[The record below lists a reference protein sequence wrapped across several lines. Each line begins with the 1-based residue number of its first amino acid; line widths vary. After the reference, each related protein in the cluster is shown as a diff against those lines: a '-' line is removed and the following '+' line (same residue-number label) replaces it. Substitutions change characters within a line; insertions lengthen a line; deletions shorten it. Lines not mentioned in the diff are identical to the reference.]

1 MTDRFLRHEREAL
14 IEEGFCVVPNVLDGE
29 FVALLNREIT
39 RLAMSVPPGDRARR
53 RSQGV
58 MLSAMAHPLL
68 ADLIAHP
75 PALEAL
81 AAMQFSDPTFTD
93 GYIISKPPH
102 SPRLFWHYDW
112 FAWNHPSAYE
122 ADPLQVF
129 FMYYLVDTRV
139 ANGCL
144 RVLPGSHRTHH
155 RIHDQIDN
163 PHSQGLSSAEDLGD
177 PAFSSQPDERD
188 VPVRAGDL
196 VIGDARLLHAAHANA
211 SDRWRPVITLWFQP
225 AFSRLAPSIK
235 AQMVKKTQPIPDDW
249 PSSARRKVAALHPSY
264 DGDAHA
270 NPRVLYRR
278 RATST
283 THPRE

>member
-1 MTDRFLRHEREAL
+1 MTDWSLSHEREAL
-14 IEEGFCVVPNVLDGE
+14 LEEGFCVVPDVLDDE
-29 FVALLNREIT
+29 FVTMLDRETT
-39 RLAMSVPPGDRARR
+39 RLAASVPAGERARR

-75 PALEAL
+75 RALEAM

-112 FAWNHPSAYE
+112 FAWNDASAYE
-122 ADPLQVF
+122 PDPPQVF
-129 FMYYLVDTRV
+129 LMYYLVDTTV

-144 RVLPGSHRTHH
+144 RVLPGSHRAHH
-155 RIHDQIDN
+155 RIHELIDN
-163 PHSQGLSSAEDLGD
+163 PHSHVISSAEDLDD

-225 AFSRLAPSIK
+225 DFSRLAPSIK
-235 AQMVKKTQPIPDDW
+235 AQMVKKTQPIPDSW
-249 PSSARRKVAALHPSY
+249 PVSARRKVASLHPSY
-264 DGDAHA
+264 DGDAPA

-278 RATST
+278 RAPSAP
-283 THPRE
+283 HLAE